1 MPLFAKLFTSIA
13 AALVALLSQFLALK
27 TALKLAAYTTWI
39 AVFTAFLVSV
49 FVCVSSILGMVTSS
63 VGATGGAPWLSYFWM
78 GLGMFIPSNAS
89 AIVACLGSIWISTS
103 IYQVQKQ
110 GIFGFGS

>member
-13 AALVALLSQFLALK
+13 AGLVSLFSTFLGYK
-27 TALKLAAYTTWI
+27 VALKLAAYTTWI

-49 FVCVSSILGMVTSS
+49 FVCVSSLLGMVTST
-63 VGATGGAPWLSYFWM
+63 VGSTAGGSWMPYFWM

-89 AIVACLGSIWISTS
+89 AIMACLASVWISTS
-103 IYQVQKQ
+103 IYKVQKE
-110 GIFGFGS
+110 GIMNFGS